1 MQLPQLPF
9 RPKTTQIKIALIA
22 VGVVAVSFFISLKV
36 MDWLSPRTSL
46 PKAAEVV
53 LPPLPPAARS
63 SFVMVPVSLTLT
75 AVRDAAERSTP
86 RNFNGKADNPVSQVL
101 QNADIGWTASRGP
114 ISAGGSQDV
123 LSLSTPLN
131 GKLNVTG
138 SLTSKATGAVGDA
151 IGGLLGANAAKQIGS
166 INIKA
171 INANAEIRGLVTIT
185 SRPKLAA
192 GWRVEPNLSAQ
203 VSLGDTSLTV
213 AGAKVNVPTEIKPM
227 IDKTVGEQLNAVGQ
241 RLRTDPTLERAARA
255 QWIKACRSMPLQGS
269 GTTANLP
276 VLWLEFKPVRAIA
289 AQPKVDASAVTV
301 TIGIEAETRITPTE
315 TRPECPFPDKITIVP
330 PTPGGVSIAVPID
343 LPFTDLNKV
352 IDTQFTGKTFPEDGS
367 GPVDVTVK
375 KASIA
380 PAGDRLLISM
390 LVHAK
395 EKKSFFG
402 FGADATIHI
411 WGRPALDQ
419 AQQTLRLT
427 DIELAVESEAAF
439 GLLGAAARA
448 AVPSL
453 QRALLQKA
461 YVDLKPIASNAR
473 TKIAAVIAEMQKSE
487 DGVKVQAEINS
498 LRLTDIAFDAKTLRV
513 IAAAEGTIS
522 ALISKLPE
530 L

>member
-1 MQLPQLPF
+1 
-9 RPKTTQIKIALIA
+9 
-22 VGVVAVSFFISLKV
+22 
-36 MDWLSPRTSL
+36 
-46 PKAAEVV
+46 
-53 LPPLPPAARS
+53 
-63 SFVMVPVSLTLT
+63 
-75 AVRDAAERSTP
+75 
-86 RNFNGKADNPVSQVL
+86 
-101 QNADIGWTASRGP
+101 
-114 ISAGGSQDV
+114 
-123 LSLSTPLN
+123 
-131 GKLNVTG
+131 
-138 SLTSKATGAVGDA
+138 
-151 IGGLLGANAAKQIGS
+151 
-166 INIKA
+166 
-171 INANAEIRGLVTIT
+171 
-185 SRPKLAA
+185 
-192 GWRVEPNLSAQ
+192 
-203 VSLGDTSLTV
+203 
-213 AGAKVNVPTEIKPM
+213 VNVPTEIKPM

-255 QWIKACRSMPLQGS
+255 QWVKGCRSMPLQGS
-269 GTTANLP
+269 GATANLP

-289 AQPKVDASAVTV
+289 AQPKVDGSAVTV
-301 TIGIEAETRITPTE
+301 VIGVEAETRITPTE

-343 LPFTDLNKV
+343 LPFTDLNQV
-352 IDTQFTGKTFPEDGS
+352 IDAQFTGKTFPEDGS

-380 PAGDRLLISM
+380 AASDRLLITM

-473 TKIAAVIAEMQKSE
+473 TRIAAVIAEMQKTD

-513 IAAAEGTIS
+513 IAAAEGSIS
-522 ALISKLPE
+522 ALVSKLPE